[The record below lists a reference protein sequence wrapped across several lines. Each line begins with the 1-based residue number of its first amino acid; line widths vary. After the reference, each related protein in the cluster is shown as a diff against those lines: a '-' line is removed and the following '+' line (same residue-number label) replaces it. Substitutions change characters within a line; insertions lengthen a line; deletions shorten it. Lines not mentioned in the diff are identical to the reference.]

1 MHKDGTLTKQEKDA
15 IRAKNMIN
23 RDRWEENNL
32 GNFRRVFPHESYVN
46 NSSIFW
52 PILVFF

>member
-46 NSSIFW
+46 NSSIF
-52 PILVFF
+52 